1 MKPLRIVRNN
11 IDASIEVAL
20 NSNSGSIGAFEI
32 ISLLE
37 QKRISKA
44 DYIQLAITLEFG
56 VNGRPVFENQGQA
69 EDFVEQWSSDEK
81 SGRIKPSDLWSA
93 IAKYL
98 KQFDDGEDD
107 KSYPLLDYL
116 GEMSK

>member
-1 MKPLRIVRNN
+1 MNALRIVRN
-11 IDASIEVAL
+11 DDGSAEVAL
-20 NSNSGSIGAFEI
+20 NSNSRSIGTFEI
-32 ISLLE
+32 TSLLE

-44 DYIQLAITLEFG
+44 AYIQLAITLEFG
-56 VNGRPVFENQGQA
+56 VNGRPAFKNQEQA
-69 EDFVEQWSSDEK
+69 EDFIEQWSSDEK
-81 SGRIKPSDLWSA
+81 GGKIKSSDLWSA

-116 GEMSK
+116 EGVSK